1 MYPDN
6 IYHFIILTILLL
18 LLSSYI
24 LIGFVIFLR
33 IINKYRIK
41 QRTLFLNKWESFIF
55 SYLENENDPKEL
67 INKIPKRKYRYLL
80 EYLKEFLLLLRGE
93 DFNKLTSLINQTVLS
108 DYLLKKLNSNNKKN
122 IIFSS
127 FFAGVTGIEK
137 AEHLLKEKIK
147 IHNQQIFFN
156 CSVALAKINSYS
168 SLGLILH
175 EFIKYNNLGSDYLL
189 LILTEYNDKVCDEM
203 LKIMVEEKSIS
214 LLTTFLR
221 VLRYYKYKEAG
232 PSVLQIIVYT
242 HSKEIILECLKFF
255 DEIRYEPA
263 TSAVSR
269 LLEHKLPEIRSQ
281 AIKTICRLDNKSF
294 EEKIFN
300 KLLDDVY
307 DVQYQAGLA
316 MLNYYEDGESRLAEL
331 AYSTQ
336 QGNSSAISRMLL
348 SEKKVREGK

>member
-41 QRTLFLNKWESFIF
+41 QRTIFLNNWESIIF
-55 SYLENENDPKEL
+55 SYIENESAPKEL
-67 INKIPKRKYRYLL
+67 INKIPKRKYKYLL
-80 EYLKEFLLLLRGE
+80 EYLKEFLLSLKGE
-93 DFNKLTSLINQTVLS
+93 DFNKLASLINQTVLS

-127 FFAGVTGIEK
+127 FFAGVSGIEK
-137 AEHLLKEKIK
+137 AEHLLQKKII

-168 SLGLILH
+168 SLELILH
-175 EFIKYNNLGSDYLL
+175 EFIKYNNLGNDYLL
-189 LILTEYNDKVCDEM
+189 LILTEYDDKVCEEI
-203 LKIMVEEKSIS
+203 LKILVKEKSIS
-214 LLTTFLR
+214 LVTTFLR

-242 HSKEIILECLKFF
+242 HAKEIILECLKFF
-255 DEIRYEPA
+255 EETRYEPA

-281 AIKTICRLDNKSF
+281 AIRTICKLDNKSF
-294 EEKIFN
+294 EEKIFT

-316 MLNYYEDGESRLAEL
+316 MIDYYDDGESRLAEL
-331 AYSTQ
+331 AYSIQ
-336 QGNSSAISRMLL
+336 KGNTSAISRMLL